1 MTRVHTLNQLQTNMA
16 AQPEDCV
23 QGNDLDL
30 ILDLLDDDFFEDEES
45 LQSELDMIVSEVSF
59 YPRTF
64 AFSRKKVI
72 VCR

>member
-1 MTRVHTLNQLQTNMA
+1 M
-16 AQPEDCV
+16 
-23 QGNDLDL
+23 DL